1 VPREYEWHE
10 LVNLTGHDVTLI
22 GWDDQAWTIPSVG
35 QLRVY
40 SNAEPMGMARG
51 EVHVPVLDIVE
62 QRLSIEAEPK
72 PDTLYIV
79 SGIVAAKARRD
90 DFVVPSRVVRD
101 KSGRAIGCRA
111 LARVVTT

>member
-1 VPREYEWHE
+1 MPREYEWSE

-22 GWDDQAWTIPSVG
+22 GWDDEQWTIPSDG

-40 SNAEPMGMARG
+40 SNAEPMGMVRG
-51 EVHVPVLDIVE
+51 QVHVPLLDIVE
-62 QRLSIEAEPK
+62 QRLSMAAEPK
-72 PDTLYIV
+72 PGTLYIV

-101 KSGRAIGCRA
+101 KSGKAIGCRA
-111 LARVVTT
+111 LARVVT